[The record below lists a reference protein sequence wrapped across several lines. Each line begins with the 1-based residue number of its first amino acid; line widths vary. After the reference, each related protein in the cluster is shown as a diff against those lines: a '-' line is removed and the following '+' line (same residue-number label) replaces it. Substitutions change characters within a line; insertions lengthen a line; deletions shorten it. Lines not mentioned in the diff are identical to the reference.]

1 MIIQKLEGSIMHIHH
16 AYWLKPELLGQA
28 QDLFEEIFVGK
39 SRNIFIKIQD
49 SIANVIRAMYLCLQ
63 VFYVL
68 VLFHLFILKIY
79 NAVVTKLHSGL
90 QFIPGDILD
99 DINNTISYPFCE
111 VKTPS
116 NWDLLNQQHINIH
129 SYLYVVCQ
137 IRRGKKLGDTLSMLM
152 R

>member
-1 MIIQKLEGSIMHIHH
+1 MHIHH
-16 AYWLKPELLGQA
+16 AYWLELELLGQA
-28 QDLFEEIFVGK
+28 QDLLGEIFVGK

-49 SIANVIRAMYLCLQ
+49 SIENVIGAMHLCLQ

-79 NAVVTKLHSGL
+79 NAIVTKLHSGL

-111 VKTPS
+111 VKIPS
-116 NWDLLNQQHINIH
+116 NREQLNQQHINIH
-129 SYLYVVCQ
+129 SCLYAICQ
-137 IRRGKKLGDTLSMLM
+137 IRRGQKLQDALSLLM